1 MNKSEI
7 LAEYMNKAKP
17 EIEEKLKRYKKSQS
31 MGDLNQFK
39 KKSKEGGN
47 KPQDGEEE
55 EKKGLPNIENF
66 KPMPIFTLPNGEII
80 NCRNGNST
88 EQ

>member
-1 MNKSEI
+1 MNKSEL

-39 KKSKEGGN
+39 KNPKKDSEKEPTN
-47 KPQDGEEE
+47 KEE
-55 EKKGLPNIENF
+55 EKTLPNIENF
-66 KPMPIFTLPNGEII
+66 K
-80 NCRNGNST
+80 
-88 EQ
+88 